1 MTLDYEE
8 DLQFFSTLF
17 EHFNKVNS
25 NFTLKESLIW
35 LDKNED
41 VVMINAYK
49 TQKTPHNL
57 NLDVTLKI

>member
-17 EHFNKVNS
+17 KHFNKVNP

-35 LDKNED
+35 LDKNQD
-41 VVMINAYK
+41 VMMINAHK

-57 NLDVTLKI
+57 RLNVSLNI